1 MDYIT
6 AWDKL
11 SEFPEKQ
18 KSQMLHTF
26 NNPYG
31 FRLNINHPMVTKK
44 WEAFKKKN
52 NIGKYCMT
60 DELREKFEN
69 QFMESKYYQKLVAAE
84 KQKYGTAYD
93 YIYEPLVG

>member
-52 NIGKYCMT
+52 NIGKYDMT

-93 YIYEPLVG
+93 YIYERLVG

>member
-31 FRLNINHPMVTKK
+31 FRLNINHPLVTKK
-44 WEAFKKKN
+44 LEAFKKKN
-52 NIGKYCMT
+52 NIGKYDMT

>member
-31 FRLNINHPMVTKK
+31 FRLNINHPMILPKY
-44 WEAFKKKN
+44 EAYKKKN
-52 NIGKYCMT
+52 NIGKYDMT

>member
-1 MDYIT
+1 MNYIA

-31 FRLNINHPMVTKK
+31 FRININHPMVLPKYET
-44 WEAFKKKN
+44 FKKKN
-52 NIGKYCMT
+52 NIGRYDMT
-60 DELREKFEN
+60 DELRDKFEK
-69 QFMESKYYQKLVAAE
+69 QFMNSKYYQKLIEAE
-84 KQKYGTAYD
+84 QKKYGSAYD

>member
-31 FRLNINHPMVTKK
+31 FRLNINHPMITKK

-52 NIGKYCMT
+52 NIGKYDMT

-84 KQKYGTAYD
+84 KQKYGEAYD

>member
-52 NIGKYCMT
+52 NIGKYDMT

-93 YIYEPLVG
+93 YIYGPLVG

>member
-6 AWDKL
+6 ALDKL

-52 NIGKYCMT
+52 NIGKYDMT

>member
-31 FRLNINHPMVTKK
+31 FRLNINHPMVMKK
-44 WEAFKKKN
+44 WKAFKKKN
-52 NIGKYCMT
+52 NIGKYDMT

-84 KQKYGTAYD
+84 KQRYGEAYD